1 MVDENLDDLAK
12 FIAFNPKLRSDYFM
26 HPGRVL
32 ARAIPRKGGL
42 AVIWPGVSDA
52 TRTQRVALGSRVEDV
67 MSGNERLITA
77 RAASSFLT
85 NALQNPQ
92 RTFNAIVGLSILAFV
107 MGGSLLIG
115 AFLAAVFGDGTTE
128 KAVLGGLSGG
138 GGAAITLGTLLAI
151 SRKGI
156 RKANSDDAQIRL
168 VLNGFA
174 AEMSYF
180 NSVPWNTGKVA
191 WEEGIGHAKTTSRL
205 IREATVG
212 AVTTIAKYVVPQQE
226 YQMYTEPPIS
236 SPTPT
241 PEQSSGSSIEPEPEP
256 AAVDASSA
264 HPQPAPD
271 EQPPSPAS

>member
-12 FIAFNPKLRSDYFM
+12 IIAFNPKLRSDYFM

-42 AVIWPGVSDA
+42 AAIWPGVSDA
-52 TRTQRVALGSRVEDV
+52 TRAQRAALGSRVEDV
-67 MSGNERLITA
+67 MSDHQRLIIA
-77 RAASSFLT
+77 RAESSFLT
-85 NALQNPQ
+85 DALQNPQ
-92 RTFNAIVGLSILAFV
+92 RTFNAIVGLSILAFF

-138 GGAAITLGTLLAI
+138 GGAATTLGTLLAI

-168 VLNGFA
+168 VLKGFA

-180 NSVPWNTGKVA
+180 DSVPW
-191 WEEGIGHAKTTSRL
+191 EGGISHAKRTSRL
-205 IREATVG
+205 VREATVG
-212 AVTTIAKYVVPQQE
+212 AVTTIANYVVPQQE
-226 YQMYTEPPIS
+226 YQMHTEPPIS

-241 PEQSSGSSIEPEPEP
+241 PEPAAGSSIEPEER
-256 AAVDASSA
+256 DGDG
-264 HPQPAPD
+264 Q
-271 EQPPSPAS
+271 